1 VTQPTDVAHHAKS
14 YDPAMDTL
22 DDEGPVRLAS
32 GAAAT
37 AHDWDVAA
45 AAVLR
50 KARRLT
56 DDDPVE
62 AAWATLARKTVE
74 GIIIPPLGTPDRARH
89 GAAPGPECN
98 PDTRAGRAIIR
109 AESGWDIRSLIA
121 NSDPAEAAAS
131 ALEDLENGATSLWVT
146 VGGPGSAPADLALAL
161 DGVLLDLAPVVITAA
176 GTVTDLQAGRAL
188 IDLLDTR
195 GVSPDAGASL
205 GADPVGRAVRAQR
218 TFPDGRTE
226 LVATIGD
233 ISSLATTAGIR
244 ALTVDGT
251 SAHDAGA
258 GDAAELG
265 FSLAV
270 GAEYLRALETAGCDV
285 EAAFGLL
292 EFRYAATDD
301 QFTTIAKFRA
311 ARGLW
316 RRVARLSGAAASSAE
331 LFAHAVTSAPRLTR
345 YDPWVNLLRTTG
357 AAFAAGVGGADA
369 VTVLPVDSR
378 LGVPDALGR
387 RMARNISSL
396 LISESHVAA
405 VDDPAGGSHAVELLT
420 ADLADAAWAEFQT
433 IERSGGVLAALTD
446 GSLRARWAATDA
458 ERIRRISTRRQPIT
472 GVSEFPNLRE
482 TLPSRRSIAVDTI
495 ELPASWATPFEV
507 LRDQPAATP
516 VFLATLGSVADHAAR
531 AGFAA
536 NLFAAGGVDTV
547 TAGAT
552 EGVDVVLA
560 AIRDTGSPVACV
572 TGSDKA
578 YAASGADVIAALR
591 AAGATRVLLAG
602 RPKGELAGLVDDHV
616 AAGDDVVEF
625 LRRTRQFLPGS
636 EDLDETGAN

>member
-1 VTQPTDVAHHAKS
+1 MTQPTDVAHHAKS
-14 YDPAMDTL
+14 YDPPMDTL
-22 DDEGPVRLAS
+22 DDEGPVRLA
-32 GAAAT
+32 GATAAT

-56 DDDPVE
+56 DDEPVE

-131 ALEDLENGATSLWVT
+131 ALDDLENGATSLWVT

-161 DGVLLDLAPVVITAA
+161 DGVLLDIAPVVITAA
-176 GTVTDLQAGRAL
+176 GAVTDLQAGRAL

-195 GVSPDAGASL
+195 GVSPDSGACL
-205 GADPVGRAVRAQR
+205 GADPVGRAVRARR

-226 LVATIGD
+226 LVAAIGD

-244 ALTVDGT
+244 ALIVDGT

-285 EAAFGLL
+285 EDAFGLL

-316 RRVARLSGAAASSAE
+316 RRVAELSGAAAGSAE
-331 LFAHAVTSAPRLTR
+331 LFAHAVTSVPMLTR
-345 YDPWVNLLRTTG
+345 YDPWVNLLRTTV

-369 VTVLPVDSR
+369 VTVLPFDSR

-420 ADLADAAWAEFQT
+420 AE
-433 IERSGGVLAALTD
+433 SGGRRLGRIPDHRTVRR
-446 GSLRARWAATDA
+446 RARGADGRFAAGRWATTDA
-458 ERIRRISTRRQPIT
+458 ERNRRIATRRQPIT

-482 TLPSRRSIAVDTI
+482 VLPSRRSVAVDTI
-495 ELPASWATPFEV
+495 GLPASWATPFEE
-507 LRDQPAATP
+507 LRDEPAATP

-547 TAGAT
+547 TAGRT
-552 EGVDVVLA
+552 EGVDDVLA
-560 AIRDTGSPVACV
+560 AFRETGSPVVCLA
-572 TGSDKA
+572 GSDKA
-578 YAASGADVIAALR
+578 YADIRCRGGRR
-591 AAGATRVLLAG
+591 AAGGGRRPGAAGGSTQGRAG
-602 RPKGELAGLVDDHV
+602 RIG
-616 AAGDDVVEF
+616 
-625 LRRTRQFLPGS
+625 RRSRRRR
-636 EDLDETGAN
+636 

>member
-1 VTQPTDVAHHAKS
+1 MTQPTDVRHRDES
-14 YDPAMDTL
+14 YDPSMDTL
-22 DDEGPVRLAS
+22 DDEGPVRLA
-32 GAAAT
+32 GGITAT
-37 AHDWDVAA
+37 AHDWNVAA

-50 KARRLT
+50 KARRLA

-62 AAWATLARKTVE
+62 AAWATLARETVE
-74 GIIIPPLGTPDRARH
+74 GIVIPPLGTPERAAR
-89 GAAPGPECN
+89 GTAPGPECN

-109 AESGWDIRSLIA
+109 AESGWDIRSVVA
-121 NSDPAEAAAS
+121 NPDAAAAAAS
-131 ALEDLENGATSLWVT
+131 AIDDLENGVTSLWVT
-146 VGGPGSAPADLALAL
+146 VGGPGSTPADLGRAL
-161 DGVLLDLAPVVITAA
+161 DGVLLDIAPVVITAA
-176 GTVTDLQAGRAL
+176 GTVTDRQAAQAF
-188 IDLLDTR
+188 IAFLDAR
-195 GVSPDAGASL
+195 GVSPDSGASL
-205 GADPVGRAVRAQR
+205 GADPVGRAVRTQR
-218 TFPDGRTE
+218 AFPDERAD
-226 LVATIGD
+226 LVQTIGD
-233 ISSLATTAGIR
+233 ISTLATTVGIR
-244 ALTVDGT
+244 ALTVDG
-251 SAHDAGA
+251 SAAHDAGA

-265 FSLAV
+265 YSLAV
-270 GAEYLRALETAGCDV
+270 GAEYLRALETAGCDI

-292 EFRYAATDD
+292 EFRFAATDD
-301 QFTTIAKFRA
+301 QFSTIAKFRA

-316 RRVARLSGAAASSAE
+316 RRVAQLSGAAAGSAE
-331 LFAHAVTSAPRLTR
+331 LFAHAVTSAPMLTR
-345 YDPWVNLLRTTG
+345 YDPWVNLLRTTL

-369 VTVLPVDSR
+369 VTVLPFDSR

-405 VDDPAGGSHAVELLT
+405 VDDPAGGSHAVEMLT
-420 ADLADAAWAEFQT
+420 ADVADAAWAEFQT
-433 IERSGGVLAALTD
+433 IERSGGVLTALSD
-446 GSLRARWAATDA
+446 GSLRTRWAATSA
-458 ERIRRISTRRQPIT
+458 ERARRISTRRQPIT

-482 TLPSRRSIAVDTI
+482 VLPSRRSTADRGG
-495 ELPASWATPFEV
+495 LPTSWAAPFET
-507 LRDQPAATP
+507 LRDEPAATP

-552 EGVDVVLA
+552 TGVDDVVTA
-560 AIRDTGSPVACV
+560 FRDTGSPVACV

-578 YAASGADVIAALR
+578 YAESGADVIAALR

-636 EDLDETGAN
+636 DVLDKTGA

>member
-1 VTQPTDVAHHAKS
+1 MAGSAIDPES
-14 YDPAMDTL
+14 YDPSMDTL
-22 DDEGPVRLAS
+22 DGEGPVRLA
-32 GAAAT
+32 GGTAAT
-37 AHDWDVAA
+37 GHDWDVAA

-50 KARRLT
+50 KARRLA
-56 DDDPVE
+56 DDAPVE
-62 AAWATLARKTVE
+62 AAWDTLARKTVE
-74 GIIIPPLGTPDRARH
+74 DIVIPPLGTPDRAGGR
-89 GAAPGPECN
+89 AAPGPECS

-109 AESGWDIRSLIA
+109 AESGWDIRSVVA
-121 NSDPAEAAAS
+121 NPDPAAAA
-131 ALEDLENGATSLWVT
+131 AAAIDDLENGATSLWVT
-146 VGGPGSAPADLALAL
+146 VGGPGSVPTDLARAL
-161 DGVLLDLAPVVITAA
+161 DGVLLDIAPVTISAA
-176 GTVTDLQAGRAL
+176 GTVSDLQAARAFL
-188 IDLLDTR
+188 QLLDAQ
-195 GVSPDAGASL
+195 GVAPDAGSCL

-218 TFPDGRTE
+218 TFPDGRAD
-226 LVATIGD
+226 LVAAIGE
-233 ISSLATTAGIR
+233 ISALATTAGIR

-251 SAHDAGA
+251 PAHDAGA

-265 FSLAV
+265 YSLAV
-270 GAEYLRALETAGCDV
+270 GAEYLRAIEDGGCDI

-316 RRVARLSGAAASSAE
+316 RRVAELADAAVGSAE
-331 LFAHAVTSAPRLTR
+331 MFAHAVTSAPMLTR
-345 YDPWVNLLRTTG
+345 YDPWVNLLRTTV

-369 VTVLPVDSR
+369 VTVLPFDTR

-405 VDDPAGGSHAVELLT
+405 VDDPAGGSHAVEMLT
-420 ADLADAAWAEFQT
+420 RDLAETAWAEFQG
-433 IERSGGVLAALTD
+433 IERSGGVLAALKD
-446 GSLRARWAATDA
+446 GSLRARWASTAA
-458 ERIRRISTRRQPIT
+458 ERTRRINTRRQPIT

-482 TLPSRRSIAVDTI
+482 VLPNRKSVPVGGAG
-495 ELPASWATPFEV
+495 LPASWAAAFEGM
-507 LRDQPAATP
+507 RDEPAATP

-536 NLFAAGGVDTV
+536 NLFAAGGVETV

-552 EGVDVVLA
+552 EGVDDVLTA
-560 AIRDTGSPVACV
+560 FRDTGTPVACV

-578 YAASGADVIAALR
+578 YASGAADVIGALR

-602 RPKGELAGLVDDHV
+602 RPKGDLADLVDDHV

-625 LRRTRQFLPGS
+625 LQRTRQHLTGPAI
-636 EDLDETGAN
+636 LDETGAN

>member
-1 VTQPTDVAHHAKS
+1 MASSTMGTES
-14 YDPAMDTL
+14 YDPSMDTL
-22 DDEGPVRLAS
+22 DEEGPVRLA
-32 GAAAT
+32 GGTAAT

-56 DDDPVE
+56 DDAPVE
-62 AAWATLARKTVE
+62 AAWDTLARKTVE
-74 GIIIPPLGTPDRARH
+74 GIVIPPLGTPDRVGRRAV
-89 GAAPGPECN
+89 PGPECN

-109 AESGWDIRSLIA
+109 AESGWDIRSA
-121 NSDPAEAAAS
+121 VAHPDPAVAAAS
-131 ALEDLENGATSLWVT
+131 AIDDLENGATSLWVT
-146 VGGPGSAPADLALAL
+146 VGGPGTAPADLARAL
-161 DGVLLDLAPVVITAA
+161 DGVLLDIAPVSISAA
-176 GTVTDLQAGRAL
+176 GQVTDLQAARAL
-188 IDLLDTR
+188 IDLLDGR
-195 GVSPDAGASL
+195 GISADSGVCL
-205 GADPVGRAVRAQR
+205 GADPVGRAVRAER
-218 TFPDGRTE
+218 TFPDGPTNV
-226 LVATIGD
+226 VAAIGG
-233 ISSLATTAGIR
+233 ISSLASTAGVR

-265 FSLAV
+265 YTLAV
-270 GAEYLRALETAGCDV
+270 GAEYLRALETAGCDI

-316 RRVARLSGAAASSAE
+316 RRVAELAGAANGSAE
-331 LFAHAVTSAPRLTR
+331 LFAHAVTSAPMLTR
-345 YDPWVNLLRTTG
+345 YDPWVNLLRTTV

-369 VTVLPVDSR
+369 VTVLPFDSR

-420 ADLADAAWAEFQT
+420 SDLAEAAWAEFRA

-446 GSLRARWAATDA
+446 GSLRARWAATTV
-458 ERIRRISTRRQPIT
+458 ERTRRISTRRQPIT

-482 TLPSRRSIAVDTI
+482 VLPNRQVDAAAGVQ
-495 ELPASWATPFEV
+495 LPASWAAPFESM
-507 LRDQPAATP
+507 RDEPAATP
-516 VFLATLGSVADHAAR
+516 VFLATLGTVPDHSAR

-552 EGVDVVLA
+552 EGVDDVLTA
-560 AIRDTGSPVACV
+560 FRETESPVACV

-578 YAASGADVIAALR
+578 YAESGAEVVAALR

-602 RPKGELAGLVDDHV
+602 RPKGDLADLIDDHV

-625 LRRTRQFLPGS
+625 LRRTRQHLPGS
-636 EDLDETGAN
+636 EVIDETGAGA

>member
-1 VTQPTDVAHHAKS
+1 
-14 YDPAMDTL
+14 MDTL
-22 DDEGPVRLAS
+22 DDEGPVRLV
-32 GAAAT
+32 GGTAAT

-56 DDDPVE
+56 DDAPVE
-62 AAWATLARKTVE
+62 AAWDTLARKTVE
-74 GIIIPPLGTPDRARH
+74 GIVIPPLGTPDRSRH

-98 PDTRAGRAIIR
+98 RDTRAARAIIR
-109 AESGWDIRSLIA
+109 AESGWDIRSVVA
-121 NSDPAEAAAS
+121 NPDPAAAAAS
-131 ALEDLENGATSLWVT
+131 AIDDLENGATSLWVT
-146 VGGPGSAPADLALAL
+146 IGGSGSAPPDLARAL
-161 DGVLLDLAPVVITAA
+161 DGVLLDIAPVVITAA
-176 GTVTDLQAGRAL
+176 GNVTDLQAAQAL
-188 IDLLDTR
+188 IDLLDAR
-195 GVSPDAGASL
+195 GVSPDPGASL

-218 TFPDGRTE
+218 TFSDGRAD
-226 LVATIGD
+226 LLRAIGD
-233 ISSLATTAGIR
+233 ISALATTAGIR
-244 ALTVDGT
+244 ALTVDAT
-251 SAHDAGA
+251 AAHDAGA

-265 FSLAV
+265 YSLAV
-270 GAEYLRALETAGCDV
+270 GAEYLRVLEGAGSDI

-316 RRVARLSGAAASSAE
+316 RRVAQLSGAAGGSAE
-331 LFAHAVTSAPRLTR
+331 LFAHAVTSAPMLTR
-345 YDPWVNLLRTTG
+345 YDPWVNLLRTTV

-369 VTVLPVDSR
+369 VTVLPFDSR

-396 LISESHVAA
+396 LTSESHVSA
-405 VDDPAGGSHAVELLT
+405 VDDPAGGSHAIELLT
-420 ADLADAAWAEFQT
+420 SDLADAAWTEFQA
-433 IERSGGVLAALTD
+433 IERSGGVLAAIAD
-446 GSLRARWAATDA
+446 GSLRARWAVTAA
-458 ERIRRISTRRQPIT
+458 ERTRRISTRQQPMT

-482 TLPSRRSIAVDTI
+482 VLPSRRSVAADGIG
-495 ELPASWATPFEV
+495 LPASWAAPFESM
-507 LRDQPAATP
+507 RDEPAATP
-516 VFLATLGSVADHAAR
+516 VFLATLGSVAEHAAR

-552 EGVDVVLA
+552 NGVDEVLTA
-560 AIRDTGSPVACV
+560 FRDTGTPVACV
-572 TGSDKA
+572 TGSDRA
-578 YAASGADVIAALR
+578 YAQSGADVIAALR

-616 AAGDDVVEF
+616 SAGDDVVEF

-636 EDLDETGAN
+636 EVLDETGANS

>member
-1 VTQPTDVAHHAKS
+1 MTARSAIGAES
-14 YDPAMDTL
+14 YDPSMDTL
-22 DDEGPVRLAS
+22 DDEGPVRLA
-32 GAAAT
+32 GGTAAT

-56 DDDPVE
+56 DNDPAE
-62 AAWATLARKTVE
+62 QAWDTLARKTVE
-74 GIIIPPLGTPDRARH
+74 GIVIPPLGTPDRARRRVV
-89 GAAPGPECN
+89 PGPECR
-98 PDTRAGRAIIR
+98 PDIRAGRAIIR
-109 AESGWDIRSLIA
+109 AESGWDIRSVVA
-121 NSDPAEAAAS
+121 NPDAAA
-131 ALEDLENGATSLWVT
+131 AAAAAIDDLENGATSLWVT
-146 VGGPGSAPADLALAL
+146 VGGPGSAPADLGRAL
-161 DGVLLDLAPVVITAA
+161 DGVLLDIAPVTISAA
-176 GTVTDLQAGRAL
+176 GTISDLQAARAFTE
-188 IDLLDTR
+188 LLDTR
-195 GVSPDAGASL
+195 GVSPDSGSCL

-218 TFPDGRTE
+218 TFPDGRAE
-226 LVATIGD
+226 LVAAIGE
-233 ISSLATTAGIR
+233 ISALATTAGLR

-265 FSLAV
+265 YSLAV
-270 GAEYLRALETAGCDV
+270 GAEYLRALEDAGCDI

-316 RRVARLSGAAASSAE
+316 RRVAELTGAANGSAE
-331 LFAHAVTSAPRLTR
+331 LFAHAVTSAPMLTR
-345 YDPWVNLLRTTG
+345 YDPWVNLLRTTV

-369 VTVLPVDSR
+369 VTVLPFDTR

-405 VDDPAGGSHAVELLT
+405 VDDPAGGSHAVEMLT
-420 ADLADAAWAEFQT
+420 SDLAEAAWAEFQD

-446 GSLRARWAATDA
+446 GSLPARWSATAA
-458 ERIRRISTRRQPIT
+458 ERTRRISTRRQPIT

-482 TLPSRRSIAVDTI
+482 VLPSRRSVPDGG
-495 ELPASWATPFEV
+495 EGLPASWAAAFEGM
-507 LRDQPAATP
+507 RDEPAATP
-516 VFLATLGSVADHAAR
+516 VFLATLGSVAEHAAR

-552 EGVDVVLA
+552 NGVDDVLTA
-560 AIRDTGSPVACV
+560 FHDTGSPVACV

-578 YAASGADVIAALR
+578 YAESGAEVIAALR

-602 RPKGELAGLVDDHV
+602 KPKGDLADLVDDHV

-625 LRRTRQFLPGS
+625 LRRTRSHLAES
-636 EDLDETGAN
+636 TASHETGAHR